1 MVFSTKRKRGKTAD
15 FEVKCGGSSIKRV
28 HSVRYLGVVLDECLS
43 GEDHAL
49 ATISKIS
56 ARIAFL
62 YRNAH
67 LLTFRCKQTLCT
79 ALIQP
84 YFDYC
89 CSSCYTG
96 LAVKHKKKLD
106 VLQRKMVRLVFNQ
119 EPRDHV
125 GQEHFQKLK
134 WFRVPDRV
142 RYFKM
147 IHVFKIHSQRAPRY
161 ISESFKRVSEIHSHG
176 TRQSNFD
183 FHLCKADSLGPMS
196 NSFRFSATKEWNGLP
211 TDVKSSQN
219 EHKFKASLKA
229 FLFK

>member
-1 MVFSTKRKRGKTAD
+1 MSSNRSNVGKTESMVFSTKRKRGKTAD

-89 CSSCYTG
+89 CSSWYTG

-106 VLQRKMVRLVFNQ
+106 VLQRKIWKVLGFTTEGPLAYLALLLFN
-119 EPRDHV
+119 
-125 GQEHFQKLK
+125 
-134 WFRVPDRV
+134 
-142 RYFKM
+142 
-147 IHVFKIHSQRAPRY
+147 Y
-161 ISESFKRVSEIHSHG
+161 IYLTK
-176 TRQSNFD
+176 N
-183 FHLCKADSLGPMS
+183 CK
-196 NSFRFSATKEWNGLP
+196 NS
-211 TDVKSSQN
+211 
-219 EHKFKASLKA
+219 
-229 FLFK
+229 